1 MIEVGP
7 SPAIARVRTALARS
21 DDPRTDGQ
29 LLQAF
34 RDRREPDAFTA
45 LVYRHG
51 NRVWAVCRRITRHDH
66 DADDAFQAVFLVLAR
81 RAADIRPPDA
91 VGAWLYGVAFRTAQD
106 ARAMASRRR
115 VRQTPTAELPE
126 VPFEPILPDS
136 ELAEALDAEIANLP
150 ERIRTAVVLCELNGL
165 GRKLAAKRLGIAEG
179 TLSSRLAEAR
189 KRLAAGLRRKGF
201 GLPAALAV
209 VLASGASVS
218 ASVYPSAC
226 RLGHLAAAGGQL
238 PLSAPVALANHVG
251 KIMFVQKL
259 KLAAILTACGLL
271 LGAAGSLGYHRAFA
285 DETKPTDPPKVPAP
299 KPVAVK
305 PLNKM
310 VFWKQGRAVLIDS
323 DGKNE
328 KQLFELEKGES
339 IHWPRLSPDGKWLA
353 YLTQTF
359 EIGKSIPADAAQ
371 HYSVAFREVGGKAA
385 TVVKV
390 NGTSIAWSPDGKELL
405 VIQTPI
411 QTPNGGD
418 GLRGPIPK
426 ATTTVIDVATKKE
439 TSIKF
444 PDGHFALGFTPDG
457 KCFVT
462 MFLDISGK
470 KIVMSTCLVSR
481 DGKEIQ
487 TVSDPAY
494 GTMSSRV
501 SPNGKSILFMGMKLS
516 DTIPGK
522 PIDQNARLFIQPL
535 GGKAIELPDV
545 PINAGIGGFS
555 WSPDGRKIAYTW
567 RQIHAEKAAPDKVDE
582 RETESHLCICDAD
595 GKNHKTILSEKG
607 TGQWMI
613 TLSSIDWR

>member
-115 VRQTPTAELPE
+115 ARQTPTAELPE
-126 VPFEPILPDS
+126 VPVEPIVPDA
-136 ELAEALDAEIANLP
+136 ELAGALDAEIANLP
-150 ERIRTAVVLCELNGL
+150 ERYRAAVVLCELDGL
-165 GRKLAAKRLGIAEG
+165 GRKLAANRLGIAEG

-201 GLPAALAV
+201 ALPVALAA
-209 VLASGASVS
+209 VLTSAVNVS

-226 RLGHLAAAGGQL
+226 RLGHLAAAGDQL
-238 PLSAPVALANHVG
+238 PAGAPVALANLVG
-251 KIMFVQKL
+251 KSMFVQKL
-259 KLAAILTACGLL
+259 KLAAVVTVCGLL

-285 DETKPTDPPKVPAP
+285 DEPKPADPPKVPVP

-305 PLNKM
+305 PLNKL
-310 VFWKQGRAVLIDS
+310 VFWKQGHAVLIDS

-328 KQLFELEKGES
+328 TRLFELEKGES
-339 IHWPRLSPDGKWLA
+339 IREVQLSPDGKTLA
-353 YLTQTF
+353 YLTITL
-359 EIGKSIPADAAQ
+359 EIGKPIPPDLAQ
-371 HYSVAFREVGGKAA
+371 LYAVAFREVGGRAA
-385 TVVKV
+385 TVLKV

-405 VIQTPI
+405 VTQS
-411 QTPNGGD
+411 PNGGD
-418 GLRGPIPK
+418 GPRDPIPK
-426 ATTTVIDVATKKE
+426 ATTSVIDVATKKV
-439 TSIKF
+439 TAIKF

-457 KCFVT
+457 KRFVT
-462 MFLDISGK
+462 MFVDISGK
-470 KIVMSTCLVSR
+470 KIVMSTCFVSR
-481 DGKEIQ
+481 DGKETQ

-494 GTMSSRV
+494 GTMTPRV
-501 SPNGKSILFMGMKLS
+501 SPDGKSLLFMGMKLP
-516 DTIPGK
+516 DTIPDK
-522 PIDQNARLFIQPL
+522 PIDQNPRLHVQTI

-545 PINAGIGGFS
+545 PINAGLQGYR
-555 WSPDGRKIAYTW
+555 WSPDGKKIAYTW
-567 RQIHAEKAAPDKVDE
+567 RQMHAEKAAADKLDE
-582 RETESHLCICDAD
+582 RETESHLCVCDAD
-595 GKNHKTILSEKG
+595 GKNHKTLLSEKG
-607 TGQWMI
+607 TGQWHI
-613 TLSSIDWR
+613 TLGSVDWR